1 MKKQYVSLLAVIL
14 AASGF
19 LFSCGDKMKKD
30 TGSLEFDRIQVNKTV
45 HLFGDTS
52 KPACNLLIN
61 FVYPSKSSDELL
73 KDTLDKYFI
82 AACFGDKYM
91 GEKPQEVVKQ
101 YTETYISEYRRD
113 LEPMYL
119 EDEKDKENESSVG
132 AWYSYYKGIESHVQL
147 YEKNLLVYRINYN
160 EYTGGAHGIYM
171 TTYLNFDLGLMRPL
185 RLDDI
190 FVGDYQEPLT
200 DLIWNQ
206 LMADNGAKTR
216 AELEDM
222 GYGSTG
228 EIAATENF
236 YLNKDGVTFYYNVYD
251 ITPYAMGPVVVSLPF
266 QMLEHMLGSNPV
278 IGELKN

>member
-30 TGSLEFDRIQVNKTV
+30 TGSLEFDSIQVNKTV

-61 FVYPSKSSDELL
+61 FSYPSKSSDELL

>member
-30 TGSLEFDRIQVNKTV
+30 TGSLEFDSIQVNKTV

-278 IGELKN
+278 IGDLKN

>member
-1 MKKQYVSLLAVIL
+1 MNKQYVSLLAVIL

-30 TGSLEFDRIQVNKTV
+30 TGSLEFDSIQVNKTV

>member
-30 TGSLEFDRIQVNKTV
+30 TGSLEFDSIQVNKTA
-45 HLFGDTS
+45 HLFGDTA

-61 FVYPSKSSDELL
+61 FAYPSKSSDELL

-101 YTETYISEYRRD
+101 YTEAYISEYRRD

-206 LMADNGAKTR
+206 LMSDNGAKTR

>member
-30 TGSLEFDRIQVNKTV
+30 TGSLEFDSIQVNKTV
-45 HLFGDTS
+45 HLFGDTA

-61 FVYPSKSSDELL
+61 FAYPSKSSDELL

-160 EYTGGAHGIYM
+160 EYTGGTHGIYM

>member
-30 TGSLEFDRIQVNKTV
+30 TGSLEFDSIQVNKTA
-45 HLFGDTS
+45 HLFGDTA

-61 FVYPSKSSDELL
+61 FAYPSKSSDELL

-101 YTETYISEYRRD
+101 YTEAYISEYRRD

-206 LMADNGAKTR
+206 LMADNKAKTR

>member
-30 TGSLEFDRIQVNKTV
+30 TGSLEFDSIQVNKTV

-266 QMLEHMLGSNPV
+266 QMLEHMLGSNPI